1 MGLFNLNMLYLPAE
15 GWTYSTPNRRHCL
28 VVWMVSEIY
37 LCDIDEGWN
46 VRYLSSVGRSKSASD
61 CTIAVPYIFQMA
73 TCRRGICCYQ
83 WFISVASTKNLCF
96 VLVICHHNKQYIFIT
111 RLSRLSELISYSL
124 TNVWQK
130 FAKLSEFL
138 FHGFTVRIERL
149 SAFTLENTNMFL
161 YF

>member
-1 MGLFNLNMLYLPAE
+1 MGPFNLNMLYLPAE

-61 CTIAVPYIFQMA
+61 CTIAVPYIFRMA

-83 WFISVASTKNLCF
+83 WYISVAPTKNLY
-96 VLVICHHNKQYIFIT
+96 VLFWWFAIIISNISSLLGSHDSQSSFPVPWRMSDKNLQSSLNSFSVDLQYELCACW
-111 RLSRLSELISYSL
+111 LSL
-124 TNVWQK
+124 
-130 FAKLSEFL
+130 
-138 FHGFTVRIERL
+138 
-149 SAFTLENTNMFL
+149 
-161 YF
+161 